1 VAAPNSTPT
10 VQKSFASFLQKRRI
24 FLSLSPL
31 AAIYAKDGDRDL
43 LRRKDQGGFVFLFH
57 LGDFAKHAFEV
68 GDGFFF
74 IAGEVFEFH
83 VVEQHD
89 QRVADAADAGSK
101 SRDKPSRA
109 SSPRP

>member
-1 VAAPNSTPT
+1 
-10 VQKSFASFLQKRRI
+10 
-24 FLSLSPL
+24 
-31 AAIYAKDGDRDL
+31 
-43 LRRKDQGGFVFLFH
+43 
-57 LGDFAKHAFEV
+57 
-68 GDGFFF
+68 
-74 IAGEVFEFH
+74 